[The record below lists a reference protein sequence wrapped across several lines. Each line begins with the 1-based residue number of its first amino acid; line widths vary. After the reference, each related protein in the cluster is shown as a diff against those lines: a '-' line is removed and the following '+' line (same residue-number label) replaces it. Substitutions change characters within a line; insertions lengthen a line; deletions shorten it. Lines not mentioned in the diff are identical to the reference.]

1 MAYNK
6 TIFRQMLNI
15 IPRLDFE
22 KIVNKYN
29 GNHRVRTLTCWDQY
43 VHLIFGQFGS
53 RHSLRDIIHSSNS
66 QLNKLYHLGSK
77 TVKRSTLADANN
89 KRPFE
94 IYQELFY
101 TFLKRVQSM
110 APKYKLKLSSKLYM
124 LDTTTI
130 DLSLKLFPWARFR
143 STKSGVNIHTL
154 MQADGSLPVF
164 LNITDA
170 KVKDI
175 TAAKRMNFPEGS
187 YITFDKGYHD
197 FSLYKCFKDKN
208 IRFVTRLKKNAH
220 YRTLSENTPDPEK
233 GILSDSII
241 EFTGYNTHKKYPFPL
256 RLVDYY
262 DMETDKELCFLT
274 NDFELDSKTI
284 TEIYKARWEIEL
296 FFKMIKQNLKI
307 KRFIST
313 SKNAVLTQIWI
324 AMIAYLMVSYL
335 KFSHKIKFSIQQ
347 IFRLLEVNLMERKFV
362 LELFKP
368 KLTSM
373 IIKQFCLF
381 PNLTGH

>member
-15 IPRLDFE
+15 ISRLDFE
-22 KIVNKYN
+22 KIVNKHN
-29 GNHRVRTLTCWDQY
+29 GNYRVRTLTCWNQY
-43 VHLIFGQFGS
+43 VHLLFGQFGS

-66 QLNKLYHLGSK
+66 QINKLYHLGSK

-89 KRPFE
+89 KRPYE

-101 TFLKRVQSM
+101 TFLKRVQNM
-110 APKYKLKLSSKLYM
+110 APKYKLKLSSSLYM

-130 DLSLKLFPWARFR
+130 DLCLKLFPWARFR
-143 STKSGVNIHTL
+143 STKAGINIHTL

-164 LNITDA
+164 LNITDG

-175 TAAKRMNFPEGS
+175 TAARLMDFPEGS
-187 YITFDKGYHD
+187 YLTFDRGYHD
-197 FSLYKCFKDKN
+197 FDLYKHFKDKK
-208 IRFVTRLKKNAH
+208 IRFVTRLKKNAR
-220 YRTLSENTPDPEK
+220 YRTLSFNEPDPET

-241 EFTGYNTHKKYPFPL
+241 EFTGYKSHKKYPFPL
-256 RLVDYY
+256 RLIVYRDA
-262 DMETDKELCFLT
+262 ETDKELFFLT
-274 NDFELDSKTI
+274 NDFELDAKTLAD
-284 TEIYKARWEIEL
+284 IYKARWEIEL

-307 KRFIST
+307 KRFIAT

-335 KFSHKIKFSIQQ
+335 KFSQKIKFSIQQ

-362 LELFKP
+362 LDLIKP
-368 KLTSM
+368 KSPHTM
-373 IIKQFCLF
+373 IEQFCLF
-381 PNLTGH
+381 